1 MIHIGQLKIP
11 VEKVMAEASK
21 QDLKKGIISAGETA
35 VIKRYI
41 EKKLKIKQSD
51 IKEFTVLKKS
61 VDARKKEQIF
71 FIYQVDFFTE
81 NEKKVLSRYKK
92 NDVTIKSEKKKTDI
106 EKCEVAAEKDTSEK
120 IVIAGFGP
128 AGLFAAYEL
137 ALSGYK
143 PLIIE
148 RGLDVD
154 SRKRSVE
161 HFWKTGELDTE
172 SNVSFGEGGAGTF
185 SDGKLNTMVKD
196 KFGYNRRV
204 LETFVKF
211 GAPAEILYL
220 QKPHI
225 GTDKLADVV
234 KNIRLEIERL
244 GGEVRFGVR
253 LDSLNIKNTGNCD
266 SKKLESINVTDRFLG
281 KAEVIECDRLILAIG
296 HSARDTFLSLDESG
310 VMMQP
315 KSFAI
320 GVRVEHSQE
329 MIGKNQYGE
338 LYKALPTADYKLTH
352 QTKDGRGVYSFC
364 MCPGGYVVNASSE
377 KGMLAVNGMSDYLRD
392 GINANSAIVVTVGV
406 EDFDGT
412 DALAGMRFQR
422 KWEKKAFD
430 AAGGKIP
437 VQLFGDFKKNV
448 ISKEFGNVRPQT
460 KGETAFANVRE
471 ILPREVAD
479 SIEEGITAFEKKING
494 YSRDDT
500 LLLGIESRTSSPV
513 KIVRDDTMQSNIKG
527 LYPCGEG
534 AGYAGGITSAA
545 MDGIKTA
552 IKITGGT
559 QQ

>member
-234 KNIRLEIERL
+234 KHMRLEIERL

-253 LDSLNIKNTGNCD
+253 LDSLNIKNTGNGD

-296 HSARDTFLSLDESG
+296 HSARDTFLSLNESG
-310 VMMQP
+310 VKMQP

-329 MIGKNQYGE
+329 MIGRNQYGE

-448 ISKEFGNVRPQT
+448 VSKEFGNVRPQT

-471 ILPREVAD
+471 ILPGEVAD

-552 IKITGGT
+552 IKITGGK
-559 QQ
+559 